1 MMRSCSFLLH
11 DKNEPKNVPQNQTI
25 LHLSLKCEHKRH
37 EAASMPK
44 HGLLD
49 SLRSLSRI
57 IHLSDSFRFDLR
69 WKFLSAAAFKVTI
82 EREAGGRVN
91 SFLDKNVLEI
101 NSTS

>member
-1 MMRSCSFLLH
+1 MMRSRSFLLH

-49 SLRSLSRI
+49 SLRSLPRI

-69 WKFLSAAAFKVTI
+69 VTKD
-82 EREAGGRVN
+82 RSNA
-91 SFLDKNVLEI
+91 SQLEEVR
-101 NSTS
+101 SWMTDGTKLHG